1 MTVMATASSVPA
13 PTTEETLDPERIIS
27 LTAEVRTTMIEKIAE
42 IRAVTGRTRILALN
56 ALIESARAGETGKG
70 FAVVAGE
77 VKGVSDEIAQIAG
90 TLQSEL
96 SARVEALERIGRGI
110 VDQLRGQRMV
120 DLALNAVELIDRNL
134 FERTC
139 DVRWWATDSAVVD
152 CLSAP
157 DGPAK
162 AFASKRLGV
171 ILAAYTVYLDLW
183 ICDGEGRVIASGR
196 PDRYPVHGQS
206 VATTGWFR
214 DALATKSGDDYA
226 VADIT
231 RVASLD
237 DQPVATYAAAIR
249 EGGLPH
255 GRVLGVL
262 GVHFDWGAQ
271 ARAIVGADAIVGVT
285 CHDSRHLAMIAGEA
299 GADYVAFGAFFPSTT
314 KEPPTQADPEILRW
328 WSEMMI
334 VPSVAIGGI
343 TVENCAPLVETGTDF
358 LAVCNGV
365 WGHAEGP
372 EAAVRAFVRVIAEVY
387 AQPD

>member
-1 MTVMATASSVPA
+1 MTVMATASSVPE

-206 VATTGWFR
+206 VAATGWFR

-262 GVHFDWGAQ
+262 GIHFDWGAQ
-271 ARAIVGADAIVGVT
+271 ARAIVEGVRLPEGDSWRSRALLLDAKG
-285 CHDSRHLAMIAGEA
+285 
-299 GADYVAFGAFFPSTT
+299 
-314 KEPPTQADPEILRW
+314 
-328 WSEMMI
+328 
-334 VPSVAIGGI
+334 
-343 TVENCAPLVETGTDF
+343 
-358 LAVCNGV
+358 
-365 WGHAEGP
+365 
-372 EAAVRAFVRVIAEVY
+372 RVIAASDGKGLLSEQISLKTEGRTSGHYRLGDGTLVGFHRTPGY
-387 AQPD
+387 ETYDGLGWYGCVVQYPIG